1 VLQLLRLMGAI
12 ALEGIVSMCH
22 LVVFLLFRRRV
33 ERARVHELILGYR
46 SRLALILGAVII
58 GSSVLSLVPGCSGTE
73 AGSDPVHRRAAIS
86 QPGTSFDKQV
96 QELTESLEML
106 WNMDDAQ
113 QSLED
118 DLRVFGDPEPGE
130 LWETIAL
137 FGW

>member
-1 VLQLLRLMGAI
+1 MLQLLRLMGAI

-22 LVVFLLFRRRV
+22 LMLFLIFRRRV
-33 ERARVHELILGYR
+33 ERARVHQLILGYR
-46 SRLALILGAVII
+46 SHMVLILGAVII
-58 GSSVLSLVPGCSGTE
+58 GSAVLSLVPGCSGVGAT
-73 AGSDPVHRRAAIS
+73 SNPVHRRATMS
-86 QPGTSFDKQV
+86 QPGTSFDHQV
-96 QELTESLEML
+96 RELTDSLEVL

-118 DLRVFGDPEPGE
+118 DLRVFGEPEPGE